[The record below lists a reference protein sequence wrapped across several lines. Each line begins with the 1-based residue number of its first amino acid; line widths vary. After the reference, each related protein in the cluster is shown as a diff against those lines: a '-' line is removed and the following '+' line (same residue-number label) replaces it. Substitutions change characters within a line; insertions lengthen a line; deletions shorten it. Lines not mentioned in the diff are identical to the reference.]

1 MPGEL
6 YLLDTN
12 ILVVLDKGKALGT
25 HIATTYGLSTKLSNA
40 CVCIV
45 THGEL
50 AALSRVHGFTDA
62 QRENIDMMLDSLVAV
77 DISDEVVIESYAVIY
92 ESLRKHPKGSRANV
106 GENDMWIAAATR
118 ATGAT
123 LLTLDTD
130 FDALPRDVINRIH
143 ISSKPP
149 FGTATPSE

>member
-1 MPGEL
+1 MAGEL

-12 ILVVLDKGKALGT
+12 ILIVLDKGKALAT
-25 HIATTYGLSTKLSNA
+25 HIATTYGLTSKLSNA

-50 AALSRVHGFTDA
+50 SALARVHD
-62 QRENIDMMLDSLVAV
+62 QL
-77 DISDEVVIESYAVIY
+77 VIESYAVIHDAFK
-92 ESLRKHPKGSRANV
+92 RHPKGSRANI

-123 LLTLDTD
+123 LLTLDTH
-130 FDALPRDVINRIH
+130 FDALSAGVISRIH

-149 FGTATPSE
+149 FGPPAQSV